1 MRNPEEHEYM
11 RRFVIPLL
19 LLVIFF
25 LLPLQVFII
34 GTETGIGI
42 QGAVYRY
49 QVTGYGNSLIPVT
62 TEIMY
67 IVNGNYSGKTALSI
81 ILWAL
86 GSALL
91 AITTWFGLVYAD
103 GSVPGYHRQ
112 IGLGLAGSCVCYL
125 LSCMAQYGFFFQG
138 AAGSSLPFGIGII
151 LIWLGIFRFFP
162 KILLKLA

>member
-1 MRNPEEHEYM
+1 MRNPKEHEYM
-11 RRFVIPLL
+11 RRFVVPFL

-34 GTETGIGI
+34 GSETGIGI

-62 TEIMY
+62 SEIMY
-67 IVNGNYSGKTALSI
+67 IVKGNYSGKTALSV

-91 AITTWFGLVYAD
+91 AVTTWFGLVYAYD
-103 GSVPGYHRQ
+103 NMPDYHRQ
-112 IGLGLAGSCVCYL
+112 IGLGLAGSCICCL
-125 LSCMAQYGFFFQG
+125 LSCIAQYGFFLQG
-138 AAGSSLPFGIGII
+138 SAGSSLPVGIGII
-151 LIWLGIFRFFP
+151 LVWLGIFRFFP
-162 KILLKLA
+162 GVFLNSE

>member
-1 MRNPEEHEYM
+1 M
-11 RRFVIPLL
+11 RRVVVPLL

-25 LLPLQVFII
+25 MFPLQVFII
-34 GTETGIGI
+34 GNETGIGI

-62 TEIMY
+62 SEVMY
-67 IVNGNYSGKTALSI
+67 IVKGNYSGKTALSV

-86 GSALL
+86 GSVLL
-91 AITTWFGLVYAD
+91 AFTTWFGLVHAD
-103 GSVPGYHRQ
+103 GSRPDYHRQ

-125 LSCMAQYGFFFQG
+125 FSCIAQYGIFFH
-138 AAGSSLPFGIGII
+138 GSPGGSFPVGIGII

-162 KILLKLA
+162 GILLKLA